1 MEAYRVGGLE
11 RVYYIPDYLSLDD
24 ERAAAEQLAASP
36 AEMWSRMAGRRVQ
49 ECGTSLAASGMGLM
63 VEELPPWMRALSERL
78 VADGIFPSMLPPNS
92 IALNEYHRDEGIA
105 PHADGPIYSPR
116 VAILSLF
123 SPAVFRFYGRQ
134 PELRAQTAWSEA
146 TDTPAHVPS
155 GTPVETLLLQPR
167 SLLLFCGE
175 AYHEHCHEV
184 APAPDGFET
193 LGEAGPLVNGEL
205 AGGVS
210 EGDVV
215 ERGERRV
222 SLTIRHILE
231 FLLAEEAY
239 WPQADV
245 S

>member
-134 PELRAQTAWSEA
+134 PELRA
-146 TDTPAHVPS
+146 PPS
-155 GTPVETLLLQPR
+155 CA
-167 SLLLFCGE
+167 S
-175 AYHEHCHEV
+175 
-184 APAPDGFET
+184 
-193 LGEAGPLVNGEL
+193 
-205 AGGVS
+205 
-210 EGDVV
+210 GDHRKRPHPSSTSV
-215 ERGERRV
+215 
-222 SLTIRHILE
+222 
-231 FLLAEEAY
+231 
-239 WPQADV
+239 
-245 S
+245 